1 MSTHT
6 PDLDKARREYLR
18 WLILQALNSA
28 RPVGA
33 SECVIHMA
41 IRSVMPDLTQR
52 ELRVNL
58 DYLEEREL
66 ILITGRET
74 QPEWFCKLDRFG
86 VDVVEYTVD
95 CDAGIARPKKYW

>member
-1 MSTHT
+1 MT
-6 PDLDKARREYLR
+6 PHSVDLDKARREHLR

-33 SECVIHMA
+33 SERVVHMA
-41 IRSVMPDLTQR
+41 IRPMIPDLTER

-58 DYLEEREL
+58 DYLAERDL